1 MQGRRERS
9 SSIVGHA
16 FDWDLRKEAVAVS
29 TELRADFEKEEVELD
44 FVTND
49 LSLNAQIWDF
59 RGD

>member
-1 MQGRRERS
+1 M
-9 SSIVGHA
+9 GHA

-44 FVTND
+44 FVAND